1 MKNDAVIYD
10 FETLSQDASKC
21 VVVSCAMTTF
31 SLEGLAEG
39 YYTFDKLVKQIQNI
53 KFKVQEQVEEYN
65 LEIDPETLEW
75 WSEQTKEAR
84 ALIKPSSEDVSIDR
98 MIHWFNSQV
107 ELNDV
112 RIVYTRNNTFDPIIL
127 KNICEITNH
136 KFPYPWWMI
145 RDTKSTIDGLT
156 WHHDIKDSF
165 IPPNCEGYVKH
176 NPAHDI
182 ALDIMRLQTLV
193 QATK

>member
-10 FETLSQDASKC
+10 FETLSQNEFKC

-31 SLEGLAEG
+31 SRERLGEG

-53 KFKVQEQVEEYN
+53 KFKVKEQVEVYN
-65 LEIDPETLEW
+65 LEIDPETLDW
-75 WSEQTKEAR
+75 WREQSKEAR
-84 ALIKPSSEDVSIDR
+84 ALIKPSSEDVSIDK
-98 MIHWFNSQV
+98 MIPWFNSQID
-107 ELNDV
+107 LNDV
-112 RIVYTRNNTFDPIIL
+112 RVVYTRNNTFDPVIL
-127 KNICEITNH
+127 KMICEITGH
-136 KFPYPWWMI
+136 KFPYPWWAI

-156 WHHDIKDSF
+156 WHHNIKDSF

-176 NPAHDI
+176 DPAHDV
-182 ALDIMRLQTLV
+182 ALDIMRLQTLA